1 MASYVTPTYNKVS
14 DMVNIE
20 VPELMVTTAALS
32 ESVTDLSESVTD
44 LSETVITLGETVTTL
59 GETTADL
66 SESVDSLSLQNT
78 YNLVVAPATGN
89 VTIDLANGGFI
100 ALNAV
105 AATANFSVSFINF
118 PINKRIDFFIRN
130 GATARTVTF
139 PAGIGNRRG
148 ANNANNQYVFVNDGT
163 TWVTIL

>member
-32 ESVTDLSESVTD
+32 ESVTTLSES
-44 LSETVITLGETVTTL
+44 VTTL

-66 SESVDSLSLQNT
+66 SETVDSLDLQNT

-89 VTIDLANGGFI
+89 VTIDLANGRFI
-100 ALNAV
+100 SLNAV
-105 AATANFSVSFINF
+105 ASTGNFSVDFINF
-118 PINKRIDFFIRN
+118 PINKRVDFFIRN
-130 GATARTVTF
+130 GTTARTVTF
-139 PAGIGNRRG
+139 PAGIGTRRG
-148 ANNANNQYVFVNDGT
+148 ANNASNQYVFVNNGT